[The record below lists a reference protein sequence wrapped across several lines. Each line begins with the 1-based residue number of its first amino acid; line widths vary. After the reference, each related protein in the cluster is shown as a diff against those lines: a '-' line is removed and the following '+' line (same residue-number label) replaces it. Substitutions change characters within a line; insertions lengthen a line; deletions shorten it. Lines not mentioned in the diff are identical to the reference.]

1 MLETLQNISNVLNG
15 MWNFCTTAWDL
26 ITNPSKILIG
36 VVGFSHWVLLLTAIV
51 CLILTM
57 AGCKKTKKGATISM
71 LIYLILKCIASV
83 LV

>member
-1 MLETLQNISNVLNG
+1 MLETLQSISDVLNG

-26 ITNPSKILIG
+26 ITNPAKILIG
-36 VVGFSHWVLLLTAIV
+36 FVDVSHWILLLTAIV

-71 LIYLILKCIASV
+71 IIYIVLKCLVSV
-83 LV
+83 L

>member
-1 MLETLQNISNVLNG
+1 MQETLQNISNVLTG
-15 MWNFCTTAWDL
+15 LWNFCTAAWDL

-36 VVGFSHWVLLLTAIV
+36 AIDISHWILLITAII

-57 AGCKKTKKGATISM
+57 CGCKKTKNGATISM
-71 LIYLILKCIASV
+71 VIYIILRCLASV